1 MVRRGAFKG
10 FLKFFVVADCFENL
24 TVADGVP
31 RLVGRFSADRET
43 DRFGCA
49 MVGAEEGAGREDPP
63 AGTEPLGADT
73 IGGTT
78 WSETVAEGVL
88 EPIGAAGLIGAA

>member
-1 MVRRGAFKG
+1 
-10 FLKFFVVADCFENL
+10 
-24 TVADGVP
+24 
-31 RLVGRFSADRET
+31 
-43 DRFGCA
+43 

-88 EPIGAAGLIGAA
+88 EPIGVAGLIGAA